1 VNDRHEIFGWAMYD
15 WANSA
20 FATTV
25 SAVFLGPYL
34 TALAKAASDKNGLVY
49 LLGIGIAPASF
60 LPYAVSLSALL
71 QILVLP
77 ILGAIAD
84 YSHLRKPMLMIF
96 TVLGAT
102 ATTLL
107 FFVEGNLWWLGGVLY
122 LIASLSFAACIVFYN
137 SYLPDIASEDQR
149 DRVSS
154 FGWALGYLGGGL
166 LLVINLAFYQIS
178 PWIFGEANT
187 GLIVRVNLASAG
199 IWWMGWS
206 IWTFTTLRSRQEG
219 PTQLEGEA
227 YFIVGF
233 REMATTLRE
242 MRRYPETLRFLFAY
256 LIYNDGVQTV
266 VVTAAIFGAE
276 LLGMS
281 QSTLVLVILMVQLV
295 AFFGA
300 LLFGRVAGRI
310 SAKTAVL
317 ISLAIWS
324 GTAIYTYGFLSSE
337 FEFWLLAGVIALVL
351 GGSQALSR
359 SLFAQMIPKHRE
371 AEFFSFYELADR
383 GSSLLGPL
391 AFGLTN
397 QWLGSLR
404 YAALSVSLFF
414 VAGLVLLTRVNV
426 QKAIQ
431 DAQAD
436 QTTTL
441 KSEASRLRAP

>member
-34 TALAKAASDKNGLVY
+34 TTLAKAASDKNGFVY
-49 LLGIGIAPASF
+49 LLGIQIAPASF

-71 QILVLP
+71 QVLILP

-84 YSHLRKPMLMIF
+84 YSHLRKRMLMIF
-96 TVLGAT
+96 TTLGAT

-166 LLVINLAFYQIS
+166 LLVFNLAFYQTS
-178 PWIFGEANT
+178 AWIFGEANT
-187 GLIVRVNLASAG
+187 GLAVRLNLASAG

-206 IWTFTTLRSRQEG
+206 IWTFMTLRSRNG
-219 PTQLEGEA
+219 VPKLFGGEA
-227 YFIVGF
+227 YLKIGF
-233 REMATTLRE
+233 REMAATLHE
-242 MRRYPETLRFLFAY
+242 MRRYPQTLRFLLAY

-276 LLGMS
+276 ALKIS

-300 LLFGRVAGRI
+300 LLFGRIAGLV

-317 ISLAIWS
+317 ISLVIWS
-324 GTAIYTYGFLSSE
+324 GTAFYTYGFLSSE
-337 FEFWLLAGVIALVL
+337 FEFWLLGGVIGLVL

-359 SLFAQMIPKHRE
+359 SIYAQMIPKDRE

-391 AFGLTN
+391 VFGLTN

-404 YAALSVSLFF
+404 YAALSVSFFF
-414 VAGLVLLTRVNV
+414 VAGLALLTRVNV

-431 DAQAD
+431 DSRVR
-436 QTTTL
+436 QTHDPTV
-441 KSEASRLRAP
+441 RR